1 MSFVSSLFCA
11 FQNVTLGCLSVLSF
25 CGWYLMRAGT
35 RTVSR
40 GSLHA
45 NVEERIF
52 SSPGLEESLLTNLC
66 NVSAL
71 VSKYAL
77 SLR

>member
-1 MSFVSSLFCA
+1 
-11 FQNVTLGCLSVLSF
+11 
-25 CGWYLMRAGT
+25 MRAGT